1 MQSVPPIV
9 KDLVLVG
16 GGHTHAIVLRKFGM
30 QPLLG
35 VRLTL
40 ISDVVHTPY
49 SGMLPGHIAG
59 QYTFDESHI
68 DLEPLTH
75 FAQAQLVRDRA
86 VGIDPIGQQVLCA
99 QHPPIAYDVL
109 SLDIGSTPARLNV
122 PGAAKHVI
130 PAKPVPAL
138 LRAWAEW
145 LEAVQAA
152 APSQTMAIA
161 VVGGGVGG
169 VELILNMQ
177 RKLWDLLD
185 ALGRPRGQVA
195 LHLFHRGS
203 MVAKG
208 RNRCTRRWLQ
218 QHLMARGIHL
228 HLSESVCAVE
238 AIAPERHRLR
248 CESGLTV
255 ECDRIFWV
263 TQAAAPDWLRASGLA
278 TDERGFVLVEN
289 TLQSCSHHQVFAAG
303 DVATM
308 QHQPRPKAGVFAVRQ
323 GNPLFHNLRA
333 ALQSQPLRPFRPQ
346 TQYLS
351 LISTGDGS
359 AVAARG
365 PWMFAAPLMQT
376 WKDRID
382 RQFMAQFAQLPPM
395 SSSHDPQT
403 PPAAFGQLTDPPAPY
418 CAGCGSKVGRD
429 VLTRA
434 LERVRVAYPTAI
446 DWPHADTIVVGLEAP
461 DDAAIVRVPQGFL
474 AAQTVDFFRA
484 LVSDPFVFGQI
495 CVKHCLSD
503 LYAMGADPQ
512 SVLAIATVPYAVPAK
527 QEETLFQLLAGVQ
540 AALTLAKTPLVGG
553 HTTTG
558 PELALGLACNGL
570 VAAAQLLRKGGMQP
584 GQTLILTQPLGTG
597 TLFAAQMQRQAK
609 GRWIETA
616 IAAMI
621 QPSAAAAHCLQQHG
635 ATACTD
641 VTGFGLIGHLLE
653 MAVASKVAV
662 NLNLQSLPI
671 LPGARE
677 TLAQGWVSSLQ
688 AQNLQAAAAI
698 GNGDRYGSRPDYGIL
713 FDPQTAGGLL
723 ASLPT
728 NRARTCLE
736 ALHALGYTAA
746 VALGTVE
753 PLTGT
758 GPPLTIKQ
766 W

>member
-30 QPLLG
+30 QPLPG

-40 ISDVVHTPY
+40 ISDLVQTPY

-59 QYTFDESHI
+59 QYTFDEAHI

-75 FAQAQLVRDRA
+75 FAQAQLILDRA
-86 VGIDPIGQQVLCA
+86 VGIDPVRQQVLCG

-109 SLDIGSTPARLNV
+109 SLDIGSTPATFAV
-122 PGAAKHVI
+122 PGAAEHVI

-138 LRAWAEW
+138 LRAWAQW
-145 LEAVQAA
+145 LEVVQSG
-152 APSQTMAIA
+152 APRQTLAIA

-177 RKLWDLLD
+177 RQLWDCLD
-185 ALGRPRGQVA
+185 TLGRPRRQVA
-195 LHLFHRGS
+195 LHLFHRGT

-208 RNRCTRRWLQ
+208 RNRGTRRWLQ

-228 HLSESVCAVE
+228 HLSEAVCAVE
-238 AIAPERHRLR
+238 AIAPERRRVR

-263 TQAAAPDWLRASGLA
+263 TQASAPDWLRASGLA
-278 TDERGFVLVEN
+278 TDEQGFVLVDN
-289 TLQSCSHHQVFAAG
+289 TLQSCSHPHIFAAG
-303 DVATM
+303 DVATI

-333 ALQSQPLRPFRPQ
+333 ALRGQPLRPFRPQ
-346 TQYLS
+346 RQYLS

-359 AVAARG
+359 AIAARG
-365 PWMFAAPLMQT
+365 PWMLAAPLMQT

-382 RQFMAQFAQLPPM
+382 RQFMAQFAQLPSMP
-395 SSSHDPQT
+395 SRSDQSTKPDGV
-403 PPAAFGQLTDPPAPY
+403 GQPTDPPSAY

-434 LERVRVAYPTAI
+434 LMRVQAAYPTPT

-461 DDAAIVRVPQGFL
+461 DDAAIVRVPSGFL

-484 LVSDPFVFGQI
+484 LVSDPFIFGQI

-570 VAAAQLLRKGGMQP
+570 VASAQLLRKGGMQP

-597 TLFAAQMQRQAK
+597 ILFAAQMQRQAK

-616 IAAMI
+616 IATMI

-641 VTGFGLIGHLLE
+641 VTGFGCIGHLLE

-662 NLNLQSLPI
+662 NLDLQSLPI

-688 AQNLQAAAAI
+688 TQNLQAATAI
-698 GNGDRYGSRPDYGIL
+698 GNGDRYSTHPDYGLL

-728 NRARTCLE
+728 ERAPACLE

-746 VALGTVE
+746 VPLGTVV
-753 PLTGT
+753 PLTEP
-758 GPPLTIKQ
+758 GPPFTIKQ